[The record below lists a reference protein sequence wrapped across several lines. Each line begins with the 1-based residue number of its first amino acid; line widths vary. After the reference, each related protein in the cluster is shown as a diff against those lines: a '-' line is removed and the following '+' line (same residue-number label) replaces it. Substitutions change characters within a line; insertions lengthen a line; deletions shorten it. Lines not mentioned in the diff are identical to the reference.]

1 MCLGRLQSY
10 RAGSFITE
18 KRANGQ
24 LFLAQTAISYL
35 NELMSPPQNIWS
47 IYTTVVPQSI
57 VYLLCGFNNDKFLE
71 EWKEGKNT
79 GLLCPVH
86 TTKLVLCCVYDD
98 NNKNYKENYV
108 QISNL
113 EEDFQRVVWLIYLF
127 TCTGHV
133 IMLGPI
139 LLNAALTWLKK
150 IFSNNFYILIF
161 LRENLIRISN

>member
-1 MCLGRLQSY
+1 
-10 RAGSFITE
+10 
-18 KRANGQ
+18 
-24 LFLAQTAISYL
+24 
-35 NELMSPPQNIWS
+35 MSPPQNSWS
-47 IYTTVVPQSI
+47 IYTTVVPQST

-71 EWKEGKNT
+71 EWKEGMNT
-79 GLLCPVH
+79 RFLFLAH
-86 TTKLVLCCVYDD
+86 TTKLVLCFVYDN

-133 IMLGPI
+133 IMFGLI
-139 LLNAALTWLKK
+139 LLNTALTWLKK
-150 IFSNNFYILIF
+150 IFSNNFYTF